1 MIKPRSL
8 LWWLLLVCGL
18 VCSGVLL
25 TQRVT
30 AERHDRQVCAAMS
43 LDDLALLVE
52 ASDQSAAEWR
62 SALSAAGVRYF
73 TGTGEEEAFVLPTDA
88 GQALTADLPLA
99 LVENHTRTSVE
110 LPQGV
115 DLETYPGP
123 LVKTLY
129 LYDDY
134 ANRVVGDDP
143 QEVENLLFRAASDR
157 GLRLLILT
165 PFYTTDGALVSDL
178 SVYTD
183 CLNDLSDRLAS
194 RGLSFGEDFSCMT
207 SAPLQPVLLL
217 GTGLVPVLLGG
228 WLLCRL
234 LKKEKWTLAVSLFVF
249 VAFAALTA
257 WEAQL
262 GQKLLMLFAAIVFPC
277 VAAYGL
283 LLVTTKPPKVCQRW
297 QAWPFLGA
305 SAAVLGGVVLWG
317 LVGGLTVAALMSSR
331 LYLMEYAIF
340 SGVKLAL
347 LLPVLFALVLLV
359 WGLRKE
365 LLRVKMSNWLV
376 LLLLAAI
383 FCGLCG
389 VFVARSGDWKGS
401 VSGLESA
408 VRNGLEY
415 AFYARPRT
423 KELFFAVPCIP
434 LFVWACRK
442 EVSWLQVLC
451 GTGTCLECVSIVNT
465 FCHAI
470 APVQVSLIRALLA
483 AGLGFVLGLV
493 VTAIVEG
500 VCTWWCRTHPG
511 MDQAT

>member
-25 TQRVT
+25 IQRVT
-30 AERHDRQVCAAMS
+30 AEHHDRQVCAAMS

-52 ASDQSAAEWR
+52 ASDQSAAQWR
-62 SALSAAGVRYF
+62 SALSEAGVRYF
-73 TGTGEEEAFVLPTDA
+73 MGTGEEEAFVLPTESN
-88 GQALTADLPLA
+88 QAPTADLPLA

-110 LPQGV
+110 LPQDF
-115 DLETYPGP
+115 DLETYQGP

-134 ANRVVGDDP
+134 ADRVIGNDP
-143 QEVENLLFRAASDR
+143 QEVENLLFRAACDR
-157 GLRLLILT
+157 GLRLFILT
-165 PFYTTDGALVSDL
+165 PFYTMEGELVSDL
-178 SVYTD
+178 SVYTH
-183 CLNDLSDRLAS
+183 CLNDLADRLAS
-194 RGLSFGEDFSCMT
+194 RGLSFGEGFSCMEST
-207 SAPLQPVLLL
+207 PLQPVLLL

-234 LKKEKWTLAVSLFVF
+234 LKKEKWTLAVSLLVF
-249 VAFAALTA
+249 LAFAALTA

-262 GQKLLMLFAAIVFPC
+262 GQKLLMLFAAVVFPC

-283 LLVTTKPPKVCQRW
+283 LLVMTKPPKRCQRW

-305 SAAVLGGVVLWG
+305 SAAVLGSVVLLG

-340 SGVKLAL
+340 SGVKVAL

-365 LLRVKMSNWLV
+365 LLWVKMRSWLV

-383 FCGLCG
+383 LCGLFG
-389 VFVARSGDWKGS
+389 AFVARSGDWKGS
-401 VSGLESA
+401 VSGVESA

-415 AFYARPRT
+415 FFYARPRS

-470 APVQVSLIRALLA
+470 APVQVSFIRTLLA
-483 AGLGFVLGLV
+483 AGLGFVLGLIL
-493 VTAIVEG
+493 TAVVEG
-500 VCTWWCRTHPG
+500 VCCWWCRTHPG

>member
-30 AERHDRQVCAAMS
+30 AERRDHQVCAAMS
-43 LDDLALLVE
+43 VDDLALLVE
-52 ASDQSAAEWR
+52 SSGQSVAQWR
-62 SALSAAGVRYF
+62 EALSKVGVRYF
-73 TGTGEEEAFVLPTDA
+73 MGTGEQAPFILPMES
-88 GQALTADLPLA
+88 GQAPREDLPLA

-110 LPQGV
+110 LPKGF
-115 DLETYPGP
+115 DLETYRGP

-129 LYDDY
+129 LYGDY
-134 ANRVVGDDP
+134 ADRVNGDNP
-143 QEVENLLFRAASDR
+143 QEVENLLFRAACDR

-165 PFYTTDGALVSDL
+165 PFYTTEGKLVSDL
-178 SVYTD
+178 SIYTH
-183 CLNDLSDRLAS
+183 CLNDLADRLAS
-194 RGLSFGEDFSCMT
+194 RGLSFGEGFSCME
-207 SAPLQPVLLL
+207 SAPLHPVLLM

-234 LKKEKWTLAVSLFVF
+234 LKKEKWTLAVSVLAFL
-249 VAFAALTA
+249 AFAVLTLL
-257 WEAQL
+257 EAQL
-262 GQKLLMLFAAIVFPC
+262 GQKVLMLFAAIVFPC

-283 LLVTTKPPKVCQRW
+283 LLVTTKPPKFCQRW

-305 SAAVLGGVVLWG
+305 SMAILGSVVLWG

-340 SGVKLAL
+340 SGVKVAL

-359 WGLRKE
+359 WGLRRE

-383 FCGLCG
+383 SCGLFG
-389 VFVARSGDWKGS
+389 AFVARSGDWKGS
-401 VSGLESA
+401 VSSVESA

-415 AFYARPRT
+415 FFYARPRS

-451 GTGTCLECVSIVNT
+451 GTGICLECVSVVNT

-470 APVQVSLIRALLA
+470 APVQVSLIRTLLA

-493 VTAIVEG
+493 LTAVVDGICG
-500 VCTWWCRTHPG
+500 WWCRTHPG